1 MPWLTTWVR
10 ELVVIVFFVTVA
22 YMLLPDNS
30 LRRYARLV
38 IGLVVIVALL
48 APMMDVIELDPAAIG
63 AYSPGGPV
71 STEQIIADG
80 QQLAAEAH
88 RRLTGD
94 GRGRGEAHVAS
105 VAELAL
111 GAVPEH
117 VDVHW
122 LPDGSIARI
131 VVTAQDDGD
140 RWADPERAA
149 RLLAGYFGLA
159 ADQIVVR
166 YRAAPQKAGDGDSR
180 RQHSW

>member
-48 APMMDVIELDPAAIG
+48 APMMDVIDFDPSTIG
-63 AYSPGGPV
+63 AYSSGGPAA
-71 STEQIIADG
+71 TEQLIADG
-80 QQLAAEAH
+80 QQAAAAAH
-88 RRLTGD
+88 RRITGD
-94 GRGRGEAHVAS
+94 GRSRGEAHVAS

-122 LPDGSIARI
+122 LPDGSIAYI
-131 VVTAQDDGD
+131 IITARDDGD
-140 RWADPERAA
+140 RWADPERIA
-149 RLLAGYFGLA
+149 RLLAGYFGLRF
-159 ADQIVVR
+159 DQVVVR
-166 YRAAPQKAGDGDSR
+166 YRAVPGVGDGESG
-180 RQHSW
+180 RQQSW